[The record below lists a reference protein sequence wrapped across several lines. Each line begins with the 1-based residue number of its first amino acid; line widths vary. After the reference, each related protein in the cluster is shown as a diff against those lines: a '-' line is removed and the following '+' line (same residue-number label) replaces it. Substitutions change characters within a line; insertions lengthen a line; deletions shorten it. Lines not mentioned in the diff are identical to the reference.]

1 MLLSA
6 VLAVVVIS
14 CKDDDKGAN
23 PKAEGVKAG
32 TEMCDCVASYPAPD
46 PADFLDG
53 DGNFD
58 EASFN
63 QAFMDYATNLGTCPG
78 LLSNYQ
84 QYVTFIYEAYD
95 AEAEDPL
102 YSVFEF
108 KDKDFEQGF
117 KEGTGDCMETFAAL
131 FALIPQN

>member
-32 TEMCDCVASYPAPD
+32 TEMCDCVASYTAPD
-46 PADFLDG
+46 RADFVDG

-58 EASFN
+58 ETGFN
-63 QAFMDYATNLGTCPG
+63 QAFTEYSGNLSTCLG

-84 QYVTFIYEAYD
+84 QYVTFNMEYD

-102 YSVFEF
+102 YSVFQF
-108 KDKDFEQGF
+108 KNSDFEQGF
-117 KEGTGDCMETFAAL
+117 KEGTSDCMETFAKL
-131 FALIPQN
+131 FASMGGQ